1 MYILFIKINLGKN
14 WILKSL
20 GTVPL
25 TYSHKELLVQLL
37 LCIQF
42 ELNGLVILRKG
53 LLKPQL
59 NRH

>member
-42 ELNGLVILRKG
+42 ELNGLVILSKG

>member
-37 LCIQF
+37 FCIQF
-42 ELNGLVILRKG
+42 ELNSLVILSKG
-53 LLKPQL
+53 AFKATAE
-59 NRH
+59 

>member
-42 ELNGLVILRKG
+42 ELNGIVILSKG